1 MRDIENHRI
10 ITSDFYEELRKH
22 TANLKASE
30 KEGSGSLEDRKK
42 RFKRIGVILDEL
54 QEIYWDLTDLLTE
67 LEGIEILETSLPER
81 GTHLSRALIQ
91 LLKQMGPTVS
101 NAHKSLRSSELG
113 SLVTDL
119 YTGVN
124 DAKFEELDDVL
135 KNLSTDIDK
144 SKLEYL
150 KHKRIL

>member
-1 MRDIENHRI
+1 MRDIENQRAI
-10 ITSDFYEELRKH
+10 SSDFYEELCVH
-22 TANLKASE
+22 TTNLKTSE
-30 KEGSGSLEDRKK
+30 KEGSGSLEERKN
-42 RFKRIGVILDEL
+42 RFKRIGVLLDEL

-67 LEGIEILETSLPER
+67 LEGIEILETNLPEK
-81 GTHLSRALIQ
+81 GIQLSRALIQ

-119 YTGVN
+119 YIGVN
-124 DAKFEELDDVL
+124 DSKFKELDDIL
-135 KNLSTDIDK
+135 KNLLNIDR
-144 SKLEYL
+144 SKLVYL